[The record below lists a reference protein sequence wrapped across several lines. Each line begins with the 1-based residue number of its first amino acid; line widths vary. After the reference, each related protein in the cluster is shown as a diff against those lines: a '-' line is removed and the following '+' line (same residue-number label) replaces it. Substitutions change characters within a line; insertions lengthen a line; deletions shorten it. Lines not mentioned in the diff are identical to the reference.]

1 MAQGTFSNPEIVQEE
16 VDILL
21 IGGGMACCG
30 AAYEIMRWADAAKA
44 ESGVDLKIKLVDKA
58 AMDRSGAVAQGLSAI
73 NTYIGPDQDPADYA
87 RMVSNDLMGI
97 TRDDLAYDLGR
108 VVDDSVH
115 LFEEWGL
122 PIWKTDADGVRHDG
136 AHSIGEGLPALKD
149 GGKPVRSGKWQIM
162 INGESYKWI
171 VAEAAKKALGMDRI
185 QERIFIVHLINDKN
199 DPSRI
204 AGAAGFSTRD
214 NKIVIYKAKA
224 ILLAAGGCVNLFRPR
239 SVGEGQGRAW
249 YPVWNAGSTYAMA
262 AEAGA
267 EMTMMENRFVPA
279 RFKDGYGPVGA
290 WFLLF
295 KAQAVNANGEVYM
308 VRNKEMLND
317 YPPYGQA
324 AVPASCLRN
333 HLMLHEMK
341 EGRGP
346 IYMDTV
352 AALAKLRETL
362 TPKEVKHLEA
372 EAWEDFLDMCI
383 GQCGVWV
390 GENIEPEKKNSELMP
405 TEPYLLGSHSG
416 CCGIWV
422 SGPEDLGAPTDEE
435 HEDKGKV
442 PAHLPKGWNW
452 GYRSMTT
459 VKGLFTAGDGVG
471 ASGHKFSSGS
481 HAEGRLAAKAMVKY
495 CVDNKAFKPEF
506 EETPEQIAALIWQP
520 VKTFLEHKDYTTA
533 IDINP
538 HYITPKMLQFRLQ
551 KIMDEYVA
559 GVATYYTT
567 NDKMLKVAEEKL
579 EMLKEDSLKMR
590 AKDLHELLRAW
601 ENYHRVL
608 TAEAHMKHIQF
619 REESRYPGFYYRMD
633 KNFVDEKNWKCFVN
647 SVYDKKSHK
656 WTVFKRKHM
665 DLVDKSKLFKA
676 AAH

>member
-1 MAQGTFSNPEIVQEE
+1 MAEFGNPDVIQEDL
-16 VDILL
+16 DILL

-30 AAYEIMRWADAAKA
+30 AAFEIMRWAEAAKA
-44 ESGVDLKIKLVDKA
+44 EKGIDLKIKLVDKA

-73 NTYIGPDQDPADYA
+73 NTYIGTELDPADYA

-97 TRDDLAYDLGR
+97 TRDDLAYDVGR
-108 VVDDSVH
+108 HVDDSVH

-122 PIWKTDADGVRHDG
+122 PIWKTDANGERHDG
-136 AHSIGEGLPALKD
+136 AASIGEGLPSLKD

-185 QERIFIVHLINDKN
+185 EERIFIVKLVNDANDKN
-199 DPSRI
+199 RI
-204 AGAAGFSTRD
+204 AGAVGFSTR
-214 NKIVIYKAKA
+214 NHTLHVYKAKA
-224 ILLAAGGCVNLFRPR
+224 ILLAAGGCVNIFRPR
-239 SVGEGQGRAW
+239 SVGEGTGRAW

-267 EMTMMENRFVPA
+267 ELTMMENRFVPA

-295 KAQAVNANGEVYM
+295 KARAANGYGEDYM
-308 VRNKEMLND
+308 TKNKDMLD
-317 YPPYGQA
+317 QYPPYGQA

-333 HLMLHEMK
+333 HLMLKEMK

-346 IYMDTV
+346 IWMDTV
-352 AALAKLRETL
+352 TALAKLRDTL
-362 TPKEVKHLEA
+362 TPREVKHLEA
-372 EAWEDFLDMCI
+372 EAWEDFLDMCV
-383 GQCGVWV
+383 GQCGIWV
-390 GENIEPEKKNSELMP
+390 GENVEPEKKNSELMP

-422 SGPEDLGAPTDEE
+422 SGPEDLGAPTEE
-435 HEDKGKV
+435 MHADKDKI
-442 PAHLPKGWNW
+442 PAHLPSGWNW

-481 HAEGRLAAKAMVKY
+481 HAEGRLAAMAMVKY
-495 CVDNKAFKPEF
+495 CIDNKDLKVELDTSVETLVEDIYRPVRNYLEF
-506 EETPEQIAALIWQP
+506 
-520 VKTFLEHKDYTTA
+520 KDYTTA

-538 HYITPKMLQFRLQ
+538 NYITPKMRRFRLQ

-559 GVATYYTT
+559 GIATYYNT
-567 NDKMLKVAEEKL
+567 NDKMLAVAEEKL
-579 EMLKEDSLKMR
+579 EMLKEDAMKMR

-601 ENYHRVL
+601 ENYHRIL

-619 REESRYPGFYYRMD
+619 REESRYPGFYYRTD
-633 KNFVDEKNWKCFVN
+633 KNFVDEENWKCFGN
-647 SVYDKKSHK
+647 SIYDKTTHT
-656 WTVFKRKHM
+656 WTNFKRAHV

>member
-1 MAQGTFSNPEIVQEE
+1 MAGEFGNPEIVQEE

-30 AAYEIMRWADAAKA
+30 AAYEVMQWADAAKKEA
-44 ESGVDLKIKLVDKA
+44 GVDLKIRLVDKA

-73 NTYIGPDQDPADYA
+73 NTYIGTEQDPADYA

-97 TRDDLAYDLGR
+97 TRDDLAYDVGR
-108 VVDDSVH
+108 HVDDSVH

-122 PIWKTDADGVRHDG
+122 PIWKTDESGERHDG
-136 AHSIGEGLPALKD
+136 SKGLPALKD

-171 VAEAAKKALGMDRI
+171 VAEAAKKALGADRI
-185 QERIFIVHLINDKN
+185 QERIFIVKLVNDKN
-199 DPSRI
+199 DKNRV
-204 AGAAGFSTRD
+204 AGAVGFSTRD
-214 NKIVIYKAKA
+214 HKVMIYKAKA
-224 ILLAAGGCVNLFRPR
+224 ILLAAGGCVNIFRPR
-239 SVGEGQGRAW
+239 SVGEGTGRAW

-267 EMTMMENRFVPA
+267 ELTMMENRFVPA

-295 KAQAVNANGEVYM
+295 KAQATNAYGEVYM
-308 VRNKEMLND
+308 VKNKELLND

-333 HLMLHEMK
+333 HLMLKEMK

-352 AALAKLRETL
+352 TALAKLRETL
-362 TPKEVKHLEA
+362 SPREVKHLEA

-383 GQCGVWV
+383 GQCGIWV
-390 GENIEPEKKNSELMP
+390 GENVEPEKKNSELMP

-416 CCGIWV
+416 CCGIWA
-422 SGPEDLGAPTDEE
+422 SGPVDVGAPTEE
-435 HEDKGKV
+435 LHAEKDKI
-442 PAHLPKGWNW
+442 PSHLPQGWSW
-452 GYRSMTT
+452 GYRGMTT

-481 HAEGRLAAKAMVKY
+481 HAEGRMAAKSMVQY
-495 CVDNKAFKPEF
+495 CLDNKDMKPELDTDPAVLV
-506 EETPEQIAALIWQP
+506 EEIYKP
-520 VKTFLEHKDYTTA
+520 VRTYLEFKNYTTA
-533 IDINP
+533 IDVNP

-567 NDKMLKVAEEKL
+567 NAHMLALAEEKL
-579 EMLKEDSLKMR
+579 EMLKEDAAKMR

-601 ENYHRVL
+601 ENYHRIL

-619 REESRYPGFYYRMD
+619 RQESRYPGFYYRMD
-633 KNFVDEKNWKCFVN
+633 KNFVDEENWHCFVN
-647 SVYDKKSHK
+647 SVYDKGTKA
-656 WTVFKRKHM
+656 WNCFKRAHV
-665 DLVDKSKLFKA
+665 DLVDKAKLFKP

>member
-1 MAQGTFSNPEIVQEE
+1 VFIV
-16 VDILL
+16 
-21 IGGGMACCG
+21 
-30 AAYEIMRWADAAKA
+30 
-44 ESGVDLKIKLVDKA
+44 KLV
-58 AMDRSGAVAQGLSAI
+58 
-73 NTYIGPDQDPADYA
+73 
-87 RMVSNDLMGI
+87 
-97 TRDDLAYDLGR
+97 
-108 VVDDSVH
+108 
-115 LFEEWGL
+115 
-122 PIWKTDADGVRHDG
+122 
-136 AHSIGEGLPALKD
+136 
-149 GGKPVRSGKWQIM
+149 
-162 INGESYKWI
+162 
-171 VAEAAKKALGMDRI
+171 
-185 QERIFIVHLINDKN
+185 NDKN
-199 DPSRI
+199 DPNRI
-204 AGAAGFSTRD
+204 AGAVGFSTRD
-214 NKIVIYKAKA
+214 HKVFVFKAKA
-224 ILLAAGGCVNLFRPR
+224 ILLAAGGCVNIFRPR
-239 SVGEGQGRAW
+239 SVGEGTGRAW

-267 EMTMMENRFVPA
+267 ELTMMENRFVPA

-308 VRNKEMLND
+308 VKNKELLND

-333 HLMLHEMK
+333 HLMLKEMK

-352 AALAKLRETL
+352 TALAKLRETL
-362 TPKEVKHLEA
+362 TPREVKHLEA
-372 EAWEDFLDMCI
+372 EAWEDFLDMCV
-383 GQCGVWV
+383 GQCGIWV

-422 SGPEDLGAPTDEE
+422 SGPEDLGAPTDEMHAE
-435 HEDKGKV
+435 KDKIPG
-442 PAHLPKGWNW
+442 HLPKGWSW

-481 HAEGRLAAKAMVKY
+481 HAEGRMCAKSMVKY
-495 CVDNKAFKPEF
+495 CIDNKDLKPELD
-506 EETPEQIAALIWQP
+506 TPVEQLVEDIYKP
-520 VKTFLEHKDYTTA
+520 VRTFLEHKDYTTA
-533 IDINP
+533 IDVNP
-538 HYITPKMLQFRLQ
+538 NYITPKMLQFRLQ

-567 NDKMLKVAEEKL
+567 NDKMLAVAEEKL
-579 EMLKEDSLKMR
+579 EMLKEDAEKMR

-601 ENYHRVL
+601 ENYHRIL

-619 REESRYPGFYYRMD
+619 RQESRYPGFYYRAD
-633 KNFVDEKNWKCFVN
+633 KNFVDEENWHCFVN
-647 SVYDKKSHK
+647 SVYDKSSKQ
-656 WTVFKRKHM
+656 WNCFKRAHV
-665 DLVDKSKLFKA
+665 DLVDKSKLFKP

>member
-1 MAQGTFSNPEIVQEE
+1 MAGEFGNPEVVQEE
-16 VDILL
+16 VDVLL

-30 AAYEIMRWADAAKA
+30 AGYEIMRWADAAKA
-44 ESGVDLKIKLVDKA
+44 ELGMDLKIKLVDKA

-73 NTYIGPDQDPADYA
+73 NTYIGSEQDPADYA

-108 VVDDSVH
+108 NVDDSVH

-122 PIWKTDADGVRHDG
+122 PIWKTDENGERHDG
-136 AHSIGEGLPALKD
+136 AQGLPALKD

-171 VAEAAKKALGMDRI
+171 VAEATKKALGMDRI
-185 QERIFIVHLINDKN
+185 EERIFIVKLVNDKN
-199 DPSRI
+199 DPQRI
-204 AGAAGFSTRD
+204 AGAVGFSTRD
-214 NKIVIYKAKA
+214 HKVVVYKAKA
-224 ILLAAGGCVNLFRPR
+224 ILLAAGGCVNIFRPR
-239 SVGEGQGRAW
+239 SVGEGTGRAW

-267 EMTMMENRFVPA
+267 ELTMMENRFVPA

-295 KAQAVNANGEVYM
+295 KAQAVNAYGEVYM
-308 VRNKEMLND
+308 VKNKELLND

-333 HLMLHEMK
+333 HLMLKEMK

-352 AALAKLRETL
+352 TALAKLRETL
-362 TPKEVKHLEA
+362 TPREVKHLEA
-372 EAWEDFLDMCI
+372 EAWEDFLDMCV
-383 GQCGVWV
+383 GQCGIWV
-390 GENIEPEKKNSELMP
+390 GENVEPEKKNSELMP

-422 SGPEDLGAPTDEE
+422 SGPTDLGAPTS
-435 HEDKGKV
+435 EDHADAGKI
-442 PAHLPKGWNW
+442 PAHLPKGWSW

-481 HAEGRLAAKAMVKY
+481 HAEGRMCAKSMVKY
-495 CVDNKAFKPEF
+495 CIDNKDWKPELD
-506 EETPEQIAALIWQP
+506 TSVEQLVEDIYKP
-520 VKTFLEHKDYTTA
+520 VRTYLEHKDYTTA
-533 IDINP
+533 IDVNP
-538 HYITPKMLQFRLQ
+538 NYITPKMAQFRLQ

-567 NDKMLKVAEEKL
+567 NANMLGVAEDKL
-579 EMLKEDSLKMR
+579 NMLKEDAEKMR

-601 ENYHRVL
+601 ENYHRIL

-633 KNFVDEKNWKCFVN
+633 KNFVDEENWHCFVN
-647 SVYDKKSHK
+647 SVYDKNSKQ
-656 WTVFKRKHM
+656 WNCFKRAHV
-665 DLVDKSKLFKA
+665 DLVDKSKLFKP

>member
-1 MAQGTFSNPEIVQEE
+1 MSGTFENPEVIQEE
-16 VDILL
+16 LDILL

-30 AAYEIMRWADAAKA
+30 AAYEIMRWADAAKR

-73 NTYIGPDQDPADYA
+73 NTYIGDAQDPADYA

-97 TRDDLAYDLGR
+97 TRDDLAYDVGR
-108 VVDDSVH
+108 HVDESVH

-122 PIWKTDADGVRHDG
+122 PIWKTDESGERHDG
-136 AHSIGEGLPALKD
+136 SVDMPKLKD

-185 QERIFIVHLINDKN
+185 QERIFIVKLVNDKN
-199 DPSRI
+199 DKNRI
-204 AGAAGFSTRD
+204 AGAVGFSVRE
-214 NKIVIYKAKA
+214 NKVVVYKAKA

-249 YPVWNAGSTYAMA
+249 YPVWNAGSTYTMA

-267 EMTMMENRFVPA
+267 ELTMMENRFVPA

-295 KAQAVNANGEVYM
+295 KAQATNANGEVYM
-308 VRNKEMLND
+308 QKNKDMLND

-333 HLMLHEMK
+333 HLMLKEMK

-352 AALAKLRETL
+352 TALAKLKETL
-362 TPKEVKHLEA
+362 SPREVKHLEA
-372 EAWEDFLDMCI
+372 EAWEDFLDMCV
-383 GQCGVWV
+383 GQCGIWV

-416 CCGIWV
+416 CCGIWT
-422 SGPEDLGAPTDEE
+422 SGPEDVGAPTSE
-435 HEDKGKV
+435 GQAGV
-442 PAHLPKGWNW
+442 PAHLPQGWNW
-452 GYRSMTT
+452 GYRGMTT

-495 CVDNKAFKPEF
+495 CVDNKDMKVELDTPAEQLVEEIYKPVRNYLQF
-506 EETPEQIAALIWQP
+506 
-520 VKTFLEHKDYTTA
+520 KDYTTA
-533 IDINP
+533 IDVNP
-538 HYITPKMLQFRLQ
+538 NYITPKMLQFRLQ

-567 NDKMLKVAEEKL
+567 NDKMLAVASEKL
-579 EMLKEDSLKMR
+579 DMLKEDAEKMR

-601 ENYHRVL
+601 ENYHRIL
-608 TAEAHMKHIQF
+608 TAEAHMKHILF

-633 KNFVDEKNWKCFVN
+633 KNFVDEENWKCFVN
-647 SVYDKKSHK
+647 SIYDKTTKQ
-656 WTVFKRKHM
+656 WTCFKRAHV
-665 DLVDKSKLFKA
+665 DLVDKSKLFKP

>member
-1 MAQGTFSNPEIVQEE
+1 MAGEFGNPEIVEEE
-16 VDILL
+16 VDILI
-21 IGGGMACCG
+21 IGGGMGACG
-30 AAYEIMRWADAAKA
+30 AAYEIGPWLDQAKKQ
-44 ESGVDLKIKLVDKA
+44 GYDLKVKLVDKA

-73 NTYIGPDQDPADYA
+73 NTYLGENDPADYA

-108 VVDDSVH
+108 HVDDSVH

-122 PIWKTDADGVRHDG
+122 PIWKQPGD
-136 AHSIGEGLPALKD
+136 EGKNLVD

-171 VAEAAKKALGMDRI
+171 VAEAAKKALGTDRI
-185 QERIFIVHLINDKN
+185 QERVFIVKLVNDKTDKN
-199 DPSRI
+199 RI
-204 AGAAGFSTRD
+204 AGAIGFSVREH
-214 NKIVIYKAKA
+214 KVFVYKFKA
-224 ILLAAGGCVNLFRPR
+224 CLLVAGGCVNIFRPR
-239 SVGEGQGRAW
+239 SVGEGTGRAW

-267 EMTMMENRFVPA
+267 ELTMMENRFVPA

-295 KAQAVNANGEVYM
+295 KAKATNAFGEVYM
-308 VRNKEMLND
+308 DTNKELLND

-333 HLMLHEMK
+333 HLMMKEMR

-352 AALAKLRETL
+352 SALGKLAETM
-362 TPKEVKHLEA
+362 TPKEIKHLEA

-383 GQCGVWV
+383 GQAGVWA

-422 SGPEDLGAPTDEE
+422 SGPTDIGAPTS
-435 HEDKGKV
+435 EDHADAGKI
-442 PAHLPKGWNW
+442 PSHLPSGWNW

-459 VKGLFTAGDGVG
+459 IKGLFTAADGVG

-481 HAEGRLAAKAMVKY
+481 HAEGRLAAKAMVKF
-495 CVDNKAFKPEF
+495 CMDHKDHKPELADSVADLVDA
-506 EETPEQIAALIWQP
+506 IYRP
-520 VKTFLEHKDYTTA
+520 VRNFLENKDYSTA
-533 IDINP
+533 IDVNP

-551 KIMDEYVA
+551 KLMDEYVA
-559 GVATYYTT
+559 GVSTMYQT
-567 NDKMLKVAEEKL
+567 NAKMLEVADMKL
-579 EMLKEDSLKMR
+579 EMLKEDALKMR

-601 ENYHRVL
+601 ENYHRIL

-633 KNFVDEKNWKCFVN
+633 YNFVDEKNWKCFVN
-647 SVYDKKSHK
+647 SVYDKESKT
-656 WTVFKRKHM
+656 WNCFKRAHV
-665 DLVDKSKLFKA
+665 DIVDKAKLFK
-676 AAH
+676 

>member
-1 MAQGTFSNPEIVQEE
+1 MAGEFGNPEVIEE
-16 VDILL
+16 SVDILL

-30 AAYEIMRWADAAKA
+30 TGYEIMRWMEAAKKD
-44 ESGVDLKIKLVDKA
+44 GHDLSVKLVDKA

-73 NTYIGPDQDPADYA
+73 NTYIGSEQDPADYA

-108 VVDDSVH
+108 HVDESVH

-122 PIWKTDADGVRHDG
+122 PIWKLDENGERFDGSKG
-136 AHSIGEGLPALKD
+136 MTPLAD

-171 VAEAAKKALGMDRI
+171 VAEAAKKALGMENI
-185 QERIFIVHLINDKN
+185 EERIFIVKLINDKN

-204 AGAAGFSTRD
+204 AGAVGFSTRD
-214 NKIVIYKAKA
+214 HKVVVYTAKA
-224 ILLAAGGCVNLFRPR
+224 ILLAAGGCVNIFRPR
-239 SVGEGQGRAW
+239 SVGEGTGRAW
-249 YPVWNAGSTYAMA
+249 YPVWNAGSTYSMA

-267 EMTMMENRFVPA
+267 ELTLMENRFVPT

-295 KAQAVNANGEVYM
+295 KAKATNAFGEVYM
-308 VRNKEMLND
+308 DRNKEMLND

-333 HLMLHEMK
+333 HLMLKEMK

-352 AALAKLRETL
+352 TALANLRETL
-362 TPKEVKHLEA
+362 SPREVKHLEA
-372 EAWEDFLDMCI
+372 EAWEDFLDMCV
-383 GQCGVWV
+383 GQCGIWV

-416 CCGIWV
+416 CCGIWT
-422 SGPEDLGAPTDEE
+422 SGPTDVGAPTTETE
-435 HEDKGKV
+435 AGV
-442 PAHLPKGWNW
+442 PEHLPSGWNW
-452 GYRSMTT
+452 GYRGMTT
-459 VKGLFTAGDGVG
+459 VSGLFTAGDGVG

-481 HAEGRLAAKAMVKY
+481 HAEGRMCAKSMVKY
-495 CVDNKAFKPEF
+495 CIDNKDFKPELD
-506 EETPEQIAALIWQP
+506 TDVQTLVDDVMKP
-520 VKTFLEHKDYTTA
+520 VKTFLEFKDYTTA
-533 IDINP
+533 IDVNP
-538 HYITPKMLQFRLQ
+538 NYITPKMLQFRLQ

-559 GVATYYTT
+559 GVATYYQT
-567 NDKMLKVAEEKL
+567 NAEMMKIAGEKID
-579 EMLKEDSLKMR
+579 MLKEDAEKMR

-601 ENYHRVL
+601 ENYHRII
-608 TAEAHMKHIQF
+608 TAEAHLKHIEF
-619 REESRYPGFYYRMD
+619 RQESRYPGFYYRTD
-633 KNFVDEKNWKCFVN
+633 KNFVDEENWHCFVN
-647 SVYDKKSHK
+647 SIYDKETKK
-656 WTVFKRKHM
+656 FTCFKRAHV
-665 DLVDKSKLFKA
+665 DLVDKSKLFK
-676 AAH
+676 

>member
-1 MAQGTFSNPEIVQEE
+1 MAGTFGNPEVVEE
-16 VDILL
+16 SVDILL
-21 IGGGMACCG
+21 IGGGMAACG
-30 AAYEIMRWADAAKA
+30 AAYELGPWLEAAKA
-44 ESGVDLKIKLVDKA
+44 KGVDISVKLVDKA

-73 NTYIGPDQDPADYA
+73 NTYIGEEQDPADYA

-108 VVDDSVH
+108 HVDDSVH

-122 PIWKTDADGVRHDG
+122 PIWKTLDDGNRVDG
-136 AHSIGEGLPALKD
+136 ASWASKGGKLLKD

-171 VAEAAKKALGMDRI
+171 VAEAAKKALGVENI
-185 QERIFIVHLINDKN
+185 QERVFIVKLINDKN
-199 DPSRI
+199 DSNRI
-204 AGAAGFSTRD
+204 AGAVGFSTRE
-214 NKIVIYKAKA
+214 NTVYVYKFKA
-224 ILLAAGGCVNLFRPR
+224 CLLVAGGCVNLFRPR
-239 SVGEGQGRAW
+239 SVGEGTGRAW

-267 EMTMMENRFVPA
+267 ELTMMENRFVPA

-295 KAQAVNANGEVYM
+295 KAKATNAFGEIYM
-308 VRNKEMLND
+308 ETNKELLDD

-333 HLMLHEMK
+333 HLMMREMR

-352 AALAKLRETL
+352 AALGKLAETM
-362 TPKEVKHLEA
+362 TPKEIKHLEA

-383 GQCGVWV
+383 GQAGVWA
-390 GENIEPEKKNSELMP
+390 GENIEPEVTNSELMP

-422 SGPEDLGAPTDEE
+422 SGPDDVGAPTEE
-435 HEDKGKV
+435 AQSGIPE
-442 PAHLPKGWNW
+442 HLPSGWHW
-452 GYRSMTT
+452 GYRAMTT
-459 VKGLFTAGDGVG
+459 VNGLFTAGDGVG

-495 CVDNKAFKPEF
+495 VMDNQDYTPEF
-506 EETPEQIAALIWQP
+506 AESIDDIVADIYKP
-520 VKTFLEHKDYTTA
+520 VKNYLEHKDYTTA
-533 IDINP
+533 IDVNP
-538 HYITPKMLQFRLQ
+538 NYITPKMLQFRLQ
-551 KIMDEYVA
+551 KIMDEYCA
-559 GVATYYTT
+559 GVATMYQT
-567 NDKMLKVAEEKL
+567 NVHMLDVCEHKL
-579 EMLKEDSLKMR
+579 GMLKEDAEKMR

-601 ENYHRVL
+601 ENYHRII

-633 KNFVDEKNWKCFVN
+633 KNFVDEENWKVFGN
-647 SVYDKKSHK
+647 SIYNKETKE
-656 WTVFKRKHM
+656 WTNFKRQHV
-665 DLVDKSKLFKA
+665 DLVDKSKLFK
-676 AAH
+676 

>member
-1 MAQGTFSNPEIVQEE
+1 MAGTFGNPEVVQEE
-16 VDILL
+16 VDILI
-21 IGGGMACCG
+21 IGGGMAACG
-30 AAYEIMRWADAAKA
+30 AAYEIMPWIGVAKEA
-44 ESGVDLKIKLVDKA
+44 GVDISVKLVDKA

-73 NTYIGPDQDPADYA
+73 NTYIGDEQDPADYT

-108 VVDDSVH
+108 NVDDSVH

-122 PIWKTDADGVRHDG
+122 PIWKTLDNGERVDG
-136 AHSIGEGLPALKD
+136 ATWPKEGGKLLKD

-171 VAEAAKKALGMDRI
+171 VAEAAKKALGADNI
-185 QERIFIVHLINDKN
+185 QERVFIVKLVNDANDKN
-199 DPSRI
+199 RV
-204 AGAAGFSTRD
+204 AGAVGFSVRED
-214 NKIVIYKAKA
+214 KVHVYKFKA
-224 ILLAAGGCVNLFRPR
+224 CLLVAGGCVNIFRPR

-249 YPVWNAGSTYAMA
+249 YPVWNAGSTYSMA

-267 EMTMMENRFVPA
+267 ELTMMENRFVPT

-295 KAQAVNANGEVYM
+295 KAKATNAYGEVYM
-308 VRNKEMLND
+308 DTNKELLND

-333 HLMLHEMK
+333 HLMLKEMK

-352 AALAKLRETL
+352 TALANLRETL
-362 TPKEVKHLEA
+362 SPREVKHLEA
-372 EAWEDFLDMCI
+372 EAWEDFLDMCV
-383 GQCGVWV
+383 GQCGIWV
-390 GENIEPEKKNSELMP
+390 GENVEPEKKNSELMP

-416 CCGIWV
+416 CCGIWA
-422 SGPEDLGAPTDEE
+422 SGPEDVGAPTSEE
-435 HEDKGKV
+435 HPDKDQI
-442 PAHLPKGWNW
+442 PTHLPEGWNW
-452 GYRSMTT
+452 GYRGMTT

-481 HAEGRLAAKAMVKY
+481 HTEGRLAAQAMVQF
-495 CVDNKAFKPEF
+495 VMDNKDWTPEL
-506 EETPEQIAALIWQP
+506 ETPIDDLVEEIYRP
-520 VKTFLEHKDYTTA
+520 VRTFLEFKDYTTA
-533 IDINP
+533 IDVNP
-538 HYITPKMLQFRLQ
+538 NYITPRMLQFRLQ

-559 GVATYYTT
+559 GVATYYNT
-567 NDKMLKVAEEKL
+567 NDKMLAIAEEKL
-579 EMLKEDSLKMR
+579 EMLKEDALKMR

-601 ENYHRVL
+601 ENYHRIL

-619 REESRYPGFYYRMD
+619 REESRYPGFYYRTD
-633 KNFVDEKNWKCFVN
+633 HNYVDEENWHCFVN
-647 SVYDKKSHK
+647 SVYDKDTKQ
-656 WTVFKRKHM
+656 WTVFKRAHK
-665 DLVDKSKLFKA
+665 DLVDKSKLFKTS
-676 AAH
+676 

>member
-1 MAQGTFSNPEIVQEE
+1 MADFSNPEVVQEE
-16 VDILL
+16 VDILM

-30 AAYEIMRWADAAKA
+30 AAYEVVRWAEAAKA
-44 ESGVDLKIKLVDKA
+44 ETGVDLKIKLVDKA

-73 NTYIGPDQDPADYA
+73 NTYIGSEQDPADYA

-97 TRDDLAYDLGR
+97 TRDDLAYDCGR
-108 VVDDSVH
+108 HVDDSVH
-115 LFEEWGL
+115 MFEEWGL
-122 PIWKTDADGVRHDG
+122 PIWKTDENGERHDG
-136 AHSIGEGLPALKD
+136 AQGMTPLKD
-149 GGKPVRSGKWQIM
+149 GGKCVRSGKWQIM

-171 VAEAAKKALGMDRI
+171 VAEAAKKALGLDRI
-185 QERIFIVHLINDKN
+185 QERVFIVHLINDKN

-204 AGAAGFSTRD
+204 AGAAGFSVRE
-214 NKIVIYKAKA
+214 NKIYIYKAKA
-224 ILLAAGGCVNLFRPR
+224 ILLAAGGCVNIFRPR

-249 YPVWNAGSTYAMA
+249 YPVWNAGSTYSMA

-267 EMTMMENRFVPA
+267 ELTMMENRFVPA

-295 KAQAVNANGEVYM
+295 KAQATNAFGEAYM
-308 VRNKEMLND
+308 AKNKDMLND

-333 HLMLHEMK
+333 HLMLHEML

-346 IYMDTV
+346 IWMDTV
-352 AALAKLRETL
+352 TALANMREKL
-362 TPKEVKHLEA
+362 TPREVKHLEA
-372 EAWEDFLDMCI
+372 EAWEDFLDMSV
-383 GQCGVWV
+383 GQCGIWV
-390 GENIEPEKKNSELMP
+390 GENVEPDKKKSELMP

-422 SGPEDLGAPTDEE
+422 SGPTDVGAPTKEE
-435 HEDKGKV
+435 YSGV
-442 PAHLPKGWNW
+442 PAHLPSGWSW

-481 HAEGRLAAKAMVKY
+481 HAEGRIAAKSMVKY
-495 CVDNKAFKPEF
+495 CLDNKGYKPEF
-506 EETPEQIAALIWQP
+506 DETPEQIAEAIWKP
-520 VKTFLEHKDYTTA
+520 VRNYLEFKDYTSA
-533 IDINP
+533 IDVNP
-538 HYITPKMLQFRLQ
+538 NYITPKMLQFRLQ

-559 GVATYYTT
+559 GVATYYKT
-567 NDKMLKVAEEKL
+567 NNVMLDIAEEKL
-579 EMLKEDSLKMR
+579 GFLKEDAQKMR

-601 ENYHRVL
+601 ENYHRIL

-633 KNFVDEKNWKCFVN
+633 KNFVDEENWHCFVN
-647 SVYDKKSHK
+647 SIYDKKTHA
-656 WTVFKRKHM
+656 WTCFKRKHI

>member
-1 MAQGTFSNPEIVQEE
+1 
-16 VDILL
+16 
-21 IGGGMACCG
+21 
-30 AAYEIMRWADAAKA
+30 
-44 ESGVDLKIKLVDKA
+44 
-58 AMDRSGAVAQGLSAI
+58 MDRSGAVAQGLSAI
-73 NTYIGPDQDPADYA
+73 NTYLGDQDPADYA
-87 RMVSNDLMGI
+87 RMVANDLMGI

-108 VVDDSVH
+108 HVDDSVQ

-122 PIWKTDADGVRHDG
+122 PIWKQPGD
-136 AHSIGEGLPALKD
+136 EGKSLKD

-171 VAEAAKKALGMDRI
+171 VAEAAKKALGTDNI
-185 QERIFIVHLINDKN
+185 QERVFIVKLINDKN
-199 DPSRI
+199 DPGRVS
-204 AGAAGFSTRD
+204 GAIGFSVRED
-214 NKIVIYKAKA
+214 KIFVYKFKA
-224 ILLAAGGCVNLFRPR
+224 CLLAAGGCVNLFRPR
-239 SVGEGQGRAW
+239 SVGEGTGRAW

-267 EMTMMENRFVPA
+267 ELTMMENRFVPA

-295 KAQAVNANGEVYM
+295 KAKATNAVGEVYM
-308 VRNKEMLND
+308 DKNKAMLD
-317 YPPYGQA
+317 QYPPYGQA

-333 HLMLHEMK
+333 HLMMHEMK

-346 IYMDTV
+346 IYMDTPT
-352 AALAKLRETL
+352 ALTKLAETM
-362 TPKEVKHLEA
+362 TPKEIKHLEA

-383 GQCGVWV
+383 GQAGVWA
-390 GENIEPEKKNSELMP
+390 GENIEPEKKPSELMP

-422 SGPEDLGAPTDEE
+422 SGPTDLGAPKE
-435 HEDKGKV
+435 
-442 PAHLPKGWNW
+442 WSW

-481 HAEGRLAAKAMVKY
+481 HAEGRIAAKAMVKFAL
-495 CVDNKAFKPEF
+495 DNKDWKPELDTSVDDLVK
-506 EETPEQIAALIWQP
+506 EIYQP
-520 VKTFLEHKDYTTA
+520 VRNFLEHKDYTTA
-533 IDINP
+533 IDVNP

-551 KIMDEYVA
+551 KIMDEYCA
-559 GVATYYTT
+559 GVATWYQT
-567 NDKMLKVAEEKL
+567 NAHMLQVCEDKL

-601 ENYHRVL
+601 ENYHRII

-633 KNFVDEKNWKCFVN
+633 HNYIDEENWKCFVN
-647 SVYDKKSHK
+647 STYDRKGKKWSLKKVAH
-656 WTVFKRKHM
+656 V
-665 DLVDKSKLFKA
+665 DLVSKPTAK
-676 AAH
+676 

>member
-1 MAQGTFSNPEIVQEE
+1 
-16 VDILL
+16 
-21 IGGGMACCG
+21 
-30 AAYEIMRWADAAKA
+30 
-44 ESGVDLKIKLVDKA
+44 
-58 AMDRSGAVAQGLSAI
+58 
-73 NTYIGPDQDPADYA
+73 
-87 RMVSNDLMGI
+87 MVSNDLMGI

-108 VVDDSVH
+108 HVDDSVH

-122 PIWKTDADGVRHDG
+122 PIWKTDENGERHDG
-136 AHSIGEGLPALKD
+136 SKGLPALKD

-199 DPSRI
+199 DKNRI
-204 AGAAGFSTRD
+204 AGAAGFSVRD

-239 SVGEGQGRAW
+239 SVGEGTGRAW

-267 EMTMMENRFVPA
+267 ELTMMENRFVPA

-308 VRNKEMLND
+308 VKNKELLND

-333 HLMLHEMK
+333 HLMLKEMR

-352 AALAKLRETL
+352 TALAKLRETL
-362 TPKEVKHLEA
+362 SPREVKHLEA
-372 EAWEDFLDMCI
+372 EAWEDFLDMCV
-383 GQCGVWV
+383 GQCGIWV

-422 SGPEDLGAPTDEE
+422 SGPTDLGAPTS
-435 HEDKGKV
+435 EDHADAGKI
-442 PAHLPKGWNW
+442 PAHLPKGWSW

-481 HAEGRLAAKAMVKY
+481 HAEGRICAKSMVQY
-495 CVDNKAFKPEF
+495 CVDNKDLKPEF
-506 EETPEQIAALIWQP
+506 SETAQEIADLIWKP
-520 VKTFLEHKDYTTA
+520 VKNYLQHKDYTTA

-567 NDKMLKVAEEKL
+567 NEKMLAVAEEKL
-579 EMLKEDSLKMR
+579 VFLKEDAQKMR

-601 ENYHRVL
+601 ENYHRIL

-619 REESRYPGFYYRMD
+619 REESRYPGFYYRAD

-647 SVYDKKSHK
+647 SVYDKTTHT
-656 WTVFKRKHM
+656 WNCFKRAHV
-665 DLVDKSKLFKA
+665 DIVDKSKLFKA

>member
-1 MAQGTFSNPEIVQEE
+1 MAGEFGNPEIVQEE

-30 AAYEIMRWADAAKA
+30 AAYEVMQWADAAKKEA
-44 ESGVDLKIKLVDKA
+44 GVDLKIRLVDKA

-73 NTYIGPDQDPADYA
+73 NTYIGTEQDPADYA

-97 TRDDLAYDLGR
+97 TRDDLAYDVGR
-108 VVDDSVH
+108 HVDDSVH

-122 PIWKTDADGVRHDG
+122 PIWKTDENGERHDG
-136 AHSIGEGLPALKD
+136 SKGLPALKD

-171 VAEAAKKALGMDRI
+171 VAEAAKKALGADRI
-185 QERIFIVHLINDKN
+185 QERIFIVKLVNDKN
-199 DPSRI
+199 DKNRV
-204 AGAAGFSTRD
+204 AGAVGFSTRD
-214 NKIVIYKAKA
+214 HKVMIYKAKA
-224 ILLAAGGCVNLFRPR
+224 ILLAAGGCVNIFRPR
-239 SVGEGQGRAW
+239 SVGEGTGRAW
-249 YPVWNAGSTYAMA
+249 YPVWNSGSTYAMA

-267 EMTMMENRFVPA
+267 ELTMMENRFVPA

-295 KAQAVNANGEVYM
+295 KAQATNAYGEVYM
-308 VRNKEMLND
+308 VKNKELLND

-333 HLMLHEMK
+333 HLMLKEMK

-352 AALAKLRETL
+352 TALAKLRETL
-362 TPKEVKHLEA
+362 SPREVKHLEA

-383 GQCGVWV
+383 GQCGIWV
-390 GENIEPEKKNSELMP
+390 GENVEPEKKNSELMP

-416 CCGIWV
+416 CCGIWA
-422 SGPEDLGAPTDEE
+422 SGPVDVGAPTEE
-435 HEDKGKV
+435 LHAEKDKI
-442 PAHLPKGWNW
+442 PSHLPQGWSW
-452 GYRSMTT
+452 GYRGMTT

-481 HAEGRLAAKAMVKY
+481 HAEGRMAAKSMVQY
-495 CVDNKAFKPEF
+495 CLDNKDMKPELDTDPAVLV
-506 EETPEQIAALIWQP
+506 EEIYKP
-520 VKTFLEHKDYTTA
+520 VRTYLEFKNYTTA
-533 IDINP
+533 IDVNP

-567 NDKMLKVAEEKL
+567 NAHMLALAEEKL
-579 EMLKEDSLKMR
+579 EMLKEDAAKMR

-601 ENYHRVL
+601 ENYHRIL

-619 REESRYPGFYYRMD
+619 RQESRYPGFYYRMD
-633 KNFVDEKNWKCFVN
+633 KNFVDEENWHCFVN
-647 SVYDKKSHK
+647 SVYDKGTKA
-656 WTVFKRKHM
+656 WNCFKRAHV
-665 DLVDKSKLFKA
+665 DLVDKAKLFKP